1 MRVSLVYHCVII
13 SSMAEFSDEKAD
25 KRIDELRKKE
35 EEELAIILSAKY
47 GIEYLDLSRIS
58 IETDALR
65 LIPEPEARG
74 AKVAVFDAVGRK
86 LKVATLSPESDATKL
101 AIEDLHRKNYETT
114 LFMVSKSS
122 LERAWGRYKEISF
135 ASETKAGVLDIS
147 SEEIESFVSKVR
159 SLEDVQ
165 KLIEDVLSQNK
176 SYRISRILEIVL
188 AGALSMGAS
197 DVHIEP
203 EEKYAR
209 LRYRLDGVLTDIV
222 KFNIETYLLVLS
234 RIKLLSRLKLN
245 LKNEAQDGRF
255 SIKISDQ
262 EIEIRTSVLPGAYN
276 ESIVLRL
283 LNPKSIAVPMEEL
296 GIPSNLFQ
304 ILEREIKRPDG
315 MILNTGPTGSGKT
328 TTLYAFLKK
337 IYSTEIKIITIEDPI
352 EYHLE
357 GVTQSQVDH
366 KEYTFASGLRSA
378 LRQDPDVIMVGEIR
392 DEETAETAINS
403 ALTGH
408 LVLSTLHTNSAA
420 GTYPR
425 LIDLGVNPK
434 VINSAINVAIA
445 QRLLRKVC
453 SACAKQISIE
463 ENIKG
468 KIKEI
473 FNNAPNLPE
482 NIQFETMPQAI
493 GCEKC
498 SGLGYK
504 GRIGIFEAIFK
515 SEELNK
521 IVNENPS
528 ESEIEKVQAKQG
540 IMNLRQD
547 GFVKILTGVTTLE
560 ELRRVIDI
568 GF

>member
-1 MRVSLVYHCVII
+1 MVD
-13 SSMAEFSDEKAD
+13 FDEDKAN
-25 KRIDELRKKE
+25 KRIEDLHKKE
-35 EEELAIILSAKY
+35 EEDLAQMLSEKY
-47 GIEYLDLSRIS
+47 GVEYLDLSRIS

-65 LIPEPEARG
+65 LIPEPDARA
-74 AKVAVFDAVGRK
+74 AKIAIFDAVGRK
-86 LKVATLSPESDATKL
+86 LKVAVLSPENDATKVAL
-101 AIEDLHRKNYETT
+101 EDLGRRNYQTT
-114 LFMVSKSS
+114 LYMVSKNS
-122 LERAWGRYKEISF
+122 LERAWARYREISF

-147 SEEIESFVSKVR
+147 SEEIEGFVSKVR
-159 SLEDVQ
+159 SLADVQ

-176 SYRISRILEIVL
+176 SYRISRILEIVI
-188 AGALSMGAS
+188 AGALSMKAS
-197 DVHIEP
+197 DVHVEP
-203 EEKYAR
+203 EEKYTR

-222 KFNIETYLLVLS
+222 HFDQETFQLLLS

-245 LKNEAQDGRF
+245 LKNAAQDGRF
-255 SIKISDQ
+255 SIKIAEE
-262 EIEIRTSVLPGAYN
+262 EIEIRTSLLPGAYS
-276 ESIVLRL
+276 ESVVLRI
-283 LNPKSIAVPMEEL
+283 LNPDAIAVSMEDL
-296 GIPSNLFQ
+296 GIPENLFK

-337 IYSTEIKIITIEDPI
+337 VQTPEIKIITIEDPI

-357 GVTQSQVDH
+357 GITQSQVDH

-420 GTYPR
+420 GTFPR
-425 LIDLGVNPK
+425 LIDLGINPK

-453 SACAKQISIE
+453 SACVVQETIPEKTKEA
-463 ENIKG
+463 IK
-468 KIKEI
+468 KELA
-473 FNNAPNLPE
+473 NAPNKPDNL
-482 NIQFETMPQAI
+482 QFEVMPKAV
-493 GCEKC
+493 GCDKC

-504 GRIGIFEAIFK
+504 GRIGIFEAILK
-515 SEELNK
+515 SDELNK
-521 IVNENPS
+521 VIDSDPS
-528 ESEIEKVQAKQG
+528 ETAIAKVAEIQG
-540 IMNLRQD
+540 IMTMRQD
-547 GFVKILTGVTTLE
+547 GLVKVLSGTTTLE
-560 ELRRVIDI
+560 ELSRVIDL

>member
-1 MRVSLVYHCVII
+1 MID
-13 SSMAEFSDEKAD
+13 FNDEKAD
-25 KRIDELRKKE
+25 KKIDELRKKE
-35 EEELAIILSAKY
+35 EEELAMILSAKY
-47 GIEYLDLSRIS
+47 GVEYLDLSRVS

-65 LIPEPEARG
+65 LVPEPEARL
-74 AKVAVFDAVGRK
+74 AKLAIFDAVGRK
-86 LKVATLSPESDATKL
+86 LKVAVLAPESDATKQIL
-101 AIEDLHRKNYETT
+101 EDLARKNYETT
-114 LFMVSKSS
+114 LYMVSKDS
-122 LERAWGRYKEISF
+122 LERAWSRYKEISF
-135 ASETKAGVLDIS
+135 ASETKSGVLDIS
-147 SEEIESFVSKVR
+147 SEEIEGFVSKVR
-159 SLEDVQ
+159 ALTDVQ
-165 KLIEDVLSQNK
+165 KLIEDVLAQKK

-197 DVHIEP
+197 DVHVEP
-203 EEKYAR
+203 EENYTR

-222 KFNIETYLLVLS
+222 RFDKETYTLLLS

-255 SIKISDQ
+255 SIKISGD
-262 EIEIRTSVLPGAYN
+262 EIEIRTSVLPGAYS

-283 LNPKSIAVPMEEL
+283 LNPKSIQVPMEEL
-296 GIPSNLFQ
+296 GIPPKLFE
-304 ILEREIKRPDG
+304 ILEREIRRPDG

-328 TTLYAFLKK
+328 TTLYAFLRKVH
-337 IYSTEIKIITIEDPI
+337 SPEIKIITIEDPI

-357 GVTQSQVDH
+357 GITQSQVDH

-453 SACAKQISIE
+453 TACVIQEKIE
-463 ENIKG
+463 DSLKN

-473 FNNAPNLPE
+473 LKDAPSLPE
-482 NIQFETMPQAI
+482 NIQYETMPKAV

-504 GRIGIFEAIFK
+504 GRIGIFEAILK
-515 SEELNK
+515 SEEINK
-521 IVNENPS
+521 VINENPS
-528 ESEIEKVQAKQG
+528 ESEVEKVAKSQG
-540 IMNLRQD
+540 IMSMRED
-547 GFVKILTGVTTLE
+547 GLVKILTGVTTLE

-568 GF
+568 QF

>member
-1 MRVSLVYHCVII
+1 MVT
-13 SSMAEFSDEKAD
+13 FDEDKAD
-25 KRIDELRKKE
+25 KKIDELHKKE
-35 EEELAIILSAKY
+35 EEELAQMLSQKY
-47 GIEYLDLSRIS
+47 GIDYLDLSRLS

-65 LIPEPEARG
+65 LVPEPEARQ
-74 AKVAVFDAVGRK
+74 AKVAVFDAVGKK
-86 LKVATLSPESDATKL
+86 LKVAVLSPDSDATKS
-101 AIEDLHRKNYETT
+101 IMEDLMRKNYEPE
-114 LFMVSKSS
+114 LFMVSKGS

-147 SEEIESFVSKVR
+147 SEEIEGFVSKVR

-165 KLIEDVLSQNK
+165 KLIEDVLAQNK

-203 EEKYAR
+203 EEKYSR

-222 KFNIETYLLVLS
+222 RFNMETYLLVLS

-296 GIPSNLFQ
+296 GIPPKLYELLQ
-304 ILEREIKRPDG
+304 REIKRPDG

-453 SACAKQISIE
+453 TACVKQVPIPE
-463 ENIKG
+463 DK
-468 KIKEI
+468 KVKLKEI
-473 FNNAPNLPE
+473 MKNAPDTPE
-482 NIQFETMPQAI
+482 GLQFETMPEAV

-498 SGLGYK
+498 SNLGYK
-504 GRIGIFEAIFK
+504 GRIGIYEAIVK

-521 IVNENPS
+521 VINENPS
-528 ESEIEKVQAKQG
+528 ETEIEKVAEKQG
-540 IMNLRQD
+540 LMNLKQD
-547 GFVKILTGVTTLE
+547 GIVKILSGITTLD
-560 ELRRVIDI
+560 ELSRVIDL